1 MLICY
6 HFENSQKLIHRIEVV
21 AAIRTRG
28 GELGVVQ
35 RWLPVLSGSPPLSP
49 CNNVRAHRQTVAPK
63 RATLSALSG
72 SGTQAVEQTE
82 TEGEATDAQHARQWL
97 VFFQTYPNIA
107 RPHMSLRQQLLR
119 HVCKRCGALC
129 PRW

>member
-35 RWLPVLSGSPPLSP
+35 RWLPACTSADGSCPSELRCEPYPDLG
-49 CNNVRAHRQTVAPK
+49 HRQWTK
-63 RATLSALSG
+63 QRRKGKLLTLNMHGNGWFSS
-72 SGTQAVEQTE
+72 QQFP
-82 TEGEATDAQHARQWL
+82 Q
-97 VFFQTYPNIA
+97 
-107 RPHMSLRQQLLR
+107 SLQVQ
-119 HVCKRCGALC
+119 
-129 PRW
+129 